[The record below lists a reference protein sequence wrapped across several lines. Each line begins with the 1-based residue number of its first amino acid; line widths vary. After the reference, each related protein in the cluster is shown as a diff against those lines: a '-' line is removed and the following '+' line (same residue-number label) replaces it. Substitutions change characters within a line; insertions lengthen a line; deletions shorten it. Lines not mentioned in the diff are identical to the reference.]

1 MITLILVR
9 HGQSQWNLENRFTG
23 WVDVPLT
30 DKGEQEARQTGKQL
44 KAQGIVV
51 DKCFVS
57 PLSRAQRTASLI
69 REELGQSFTFTESA
83 EIIERFYGS
92 LTGLNKAETA
102 ETYGE
107 EQVHLWRRSYDI
119 APPALTED
127 DAYHPSNHEPFRGFS
142 FHVPL
147 TESLKDVVER
157 VEPFW
162 NNILKPQMQPGKTI
176 LLVAHGNSIRALI
189 KLIRGISDDDIKDL
203 EIATGVPTIL
213 TFDDTG
219 VLQDSPSKAA

>member
-30 DKGEQEARQTGKQL
+30 EQGEEEATKTGFFL
-44 KAQGIVV
+44 KNRDTVV

-57 PLSRAQRTASLI
+57 PLVRARRTAECI
-69 REELGQSFTFTESA
+69 RSALGQNFSFTEA
-83 EIIERFYGS
+83 PEIIERFYGG
-92 LTGLNKAETA
+92 LTGLNKKETA
-102 ETYGE
+102 DAYGE
-107 EQVHLWRRSYDI
+107 EQVHQWRRSYDM
-119 APPALTED
+119 APPPLTPK
-127 DAYHPSNHEPFRGFS
+127 DAYHPENYQPFTAYP

-157 VEPFW
+157 VKPFYE
-162 NNILKPQMQPGKTI
+162 NILKPTLQPGKTI

-189 KLIRGISDDDIKDL
+189 KVIRHISDDDIKDL
-203 EIATGVPTIL
+203 EIATGEPTVL
-213 TFDDTG
+213 TFDDNGT
-219 VLQDSPSKAA
+219 LLA